1 MGAEIRV
8 SVDDPSAG
16 DEERESLSL
25 ALREELL
32 STDVGD
38 VHPVS
43 TGPAP
48 EGSRGVDA
56 AAVGQLLVTV
66 PASLAAVAE
75 LINAVRGWLGRAGDG
90 RTVELTLGGN
100 SLRLGRASTPEQERL
115 VEAFLQSAH
124 TDTLP

>member
-1 MGAEIRV
+1 MDAEIRV
-8 SVDDPSAG
+8 SVDGPTAG
-16 DEERESLSL
+16 DEDRESLAL

-38 VHPVS
+38 VHPVP

-56 AAVGQLLVTV
+56 AALGQLLVTV

-75 LINAVRGWLGRAGDG
+75 LINAVRGWLSRASDG

-100 SLRLGRASTPEQERL
+100 SLRLDKASTQEQERL
-115 VEAFLQSAH
+115 IEAFLQGAH
-124 TDTLP
+124 SDTSP